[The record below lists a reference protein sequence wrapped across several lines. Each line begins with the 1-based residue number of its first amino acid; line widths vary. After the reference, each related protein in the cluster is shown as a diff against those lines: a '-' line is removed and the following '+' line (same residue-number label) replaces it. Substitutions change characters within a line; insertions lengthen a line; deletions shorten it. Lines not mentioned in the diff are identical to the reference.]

1 MIRISPFVSAME
13 RLLRDGCRYTIHVGE
28 VMEDRPD
35 LPYVLVRLPSASAG
49 SITKLGGGEADAI
62 TFLQPI
68 TTVAATPDRLLTV
81 VDEVRRAL
89 DGQVLQAGGLHHEP
103 LRLEYCSGMLRD
115 DQVTLP
121 QVGHPFYSVDMW
133 RVYASTVG
141 WAD

>member
-1 MIRISPFVSAME
+1 MIRVAPFVSAVE
-13 RLLRDGCRYTIHVGE
+13 RMLRGGCRYTVHVGE
-28 VMEDRPD
+28 VMEERPAV
-35 LPYVLVRLPSASAG
+35 PYVLVRLPQTSAHT
-49 SITKLGGGEADAI
+49 ITKPAEDEADATSFI
-62 TFLQPI
+62 QPI

-121 QVGHPFYSVDMW
+121 QVGHPFYTVDMW